1 MRSTLLLPILLLA
14 GCVTLP
20 AVSPAVAVRPETVP
34 ECVANCQVLG
44 ARLGAIVLIRNSAG
58 CVCVP
63 ADPVPASPAS
73 ATPPAA
79 APRAAV
85 EPGASAIVGGAYIVA
100 LEEELQ
106 LQQQLHPT
114 TPYRPY
120 TPPFSTPGASGVS
133 HH

>member
-1 MRSTLLLPILLLA
+1 MRPILLLA
-14 GCVTLP
+14 GCATM
-20 AVSPAVAVRPETVP
+20 PAVAPAVRVRPETVP

-63 ADPVPASPAS
+63 GEQVPPSTGS
-73 ATPPAA
+73 AAPTSG

-85 EPGASAIVGGAYIVA
+85 EPGASAVVGGAYIVA
-100 LEEELQ
+100 LEEEQ
-106 LQQQLHPT
+106 LAIQQQLHPT
-114 TPYRPY
+114 VTY
-120 TPPFSTPGASGVS
+120 TPPYSAPGASGIS